1 MKAVIYA
8 RVSSGLQAD
17 LGTSIP
23 SQIKICEE
31 YAEKNNFK
39 IVKIY
44 TDEGE
49 SARSDK
55 RAAFQEMINDA
66 KKNPTPFET
75 IFIYNQSRFS
85 RNVLDVLTYK
95 NLLKN
100 NGVNVVSVTEPFDEE
115 SPQGKLING
124 IISVINEFYS
134 SNLANETIRGEK
146 ENAIQGFWNGGVPPI
161 GYKVKKVKRGNA
173 EKSTFEIDEQYENVV
188 KEIFS
193 LFLKGN
199 GIKRI
204 AITLNAMGLRTP
216 RGNLWEPSTI
226 RSILINDAYTG
237 TLVWNKYDKKTKNKK
252 YKDKEKWVVVK
263 NAYPKIIEPKV
274 FEQVQS
280 IMNKNKRYN
289 PKSIGKP
296 HIMSGLLKC
305 GICGSN
311 YVFCR
316 ASKRRGDKF
325 YESGYYRCSTRNN
338 IGVSACDNISLR
350 AEEIEGAVL
359 SSVKEKIF
367 TKDNLVK
374 IARELNKNRNN
385 ILDERNK
392 EKKLIVA
399 SIKDTDKRIAHL
411 LKSIEEGVHED
422 LVAER
427 INELKSKKED
437 LISKLEQIEGEV
449 PYEFKEKDIESAV
462 KIIQEGLSNSDS
474 GKLNIFLKI
483 FIDKVVAFKDRIEI
497 FYTFPERSSISKI
510 ERIKQANNSGNGN
523 NEQNDD
529 FSKVGKNGLEDD
541 ETSEQNNKLSAFC
554 MVPRARLVTEGR
566 QLKYVLG
573 IKTKTKGRRRVN
585 TFVELQ

>member
-1 MKAVIYA
+1 MRAVIYA

-66 KKNPTPFET
+66 KKNPPTFET
-75 IFIYNQSRFS
+75 ILIYNQSRFS

-146 ENAIQGFWNGGVPPI
+146 ENATQGFWNGGVPPT
-161 GYKVKKVKRGNA
+161 GYRIKKVKRGNA
-173 EKSTFEIDEQYENVV
+173 EKSTFEIDESYERVV
-188 KEIFS
+188 KEVFN
-193 LFLKGN
+193 LYLAGN
-199 GIKRI
+199 GIKKT
-204 AITLNAMGLRTP
+204 AITLNEMGLRTP
-216 RGNLWEPSTI
+216 KGNLWKASTV
-226 RSILINDAYTG
+226 RGILINDAYTG
-237 TLVWNKYDKKTKNKK
+237 TLIWNKYEKKIKNKK
-252 YKDKEKWVVVK
+252 YKDREKWIVVK
-263 NAYPKIIEPKV
+263 NAYPKIIEPEI
-274 FEQVQS
+274 FEAARNL
-280 IMNKNKRYN
+280 MKKNRNYDS
-289 PKSIGKP
+289 KSIGKP

-311 YVFCR
+311 YIFFR
-316 ASKRRGDKF
+316 ATKKGEGKF
-325 YESGYYRCSTRNN
+325 YDYYRCSLRNSF
-338 IGVSACDNISLR
+338 GKKSCDNIFLK
-350 AEEIEGAVL
+350 AEEIERAVL

-385 ILDERNK
+385 ILNESNR
-392 EKKLIVA
+392 EKKFINE
-399 SIKDTDKRIAHL
+399 SIKDAEKRISNL
-411 LKSIEEGVHED
+411 LKSIEKGVDED
-422 LVAER
+422 TAVPR
-427 INELKSKKED
+427 INELKEKKET
-437 LISKLEQIEGEV
+437 LISRLTQIEEEI
-449 PYEFKEKDIESAV
+449 PYEFNEKDIEEVV

-474 GKLNIFLKI
+474 EKLNVFLKI
-483 FIDKVVAFKDRIEI
+483 FIDKVMVFKDRVEI
-497 FYTFPERSSISKI
+497 FYTFP
-510 ERIKQANNSGNGN
+510 QVDN
-523 NEQNDD
+523 
-529 FSKVGKNGLEDD
+529 SKV
-541 ETSEQNNKLSAFC
+541 AF
-554 MVPRARLVTEGR
+554 
-566 QLKYVLG
+566 Y
-573 IKTKTKGRRRVN
+573 N
-585 TFVELQ
+585 TPSPPAPFLNISCLY